1 MNDMEVT
8 KMLDVMMVALLLILP
23 FLMFGLTEWS
33 SVIVDEGSED
43 K

>member
-1 MNDMEVT
+1 MNDVEVT
-8 KMLDVMMVALLLILP
+8 KILDVMMVALLLILP

-33 SVIVDEGSED
+33 STIVDGGSED